1 MDPHPLRT
9 AVYALRG
16 ELAPTVTGLDDRT
29 DQDLSH
35 LKHVPLA
42 HCGGYPLVAAGA
54 ACECVAATTWQGD
67 YLLLCAF
74 AAVGGVR
81 LEYRA
86 RSEETLRPVESNHA
100 DWLRSLTVDKL
111 REAEDGDV
119 GDDDLWGTKS
129 H

>member
-54 ACECVAATTWQGD
+54 ACECFVATTCQG
-67 YLLLCAF
+67 LSAPMR
-74 AAVGGVR
+74 VHGGGDEARVS
-81 LEYRA
+81 RA
-86 RSEETLRPVESNHA
+86 KRGDPSTRRVQPRGLV
-100 DWLRSLTVDKL
+100 RSLTVDKL

>member
-1 MDPHPLRT
+1 MG
-9 AVYALRG
+9 G
-16 ELAPTVTGLDDRT
+16 ELAPTVAGLDDRT
-29 DQDLSH
+29 DSDLSH

-54 ACECVAATTWQGD
+54 ACECFAATTWQGD

-100 DWLRSLTVDKL
+100 DWYGRLRWTSFGRRRTATWAMTIFGAPKVTERL
-111 REAEDGDV
+111 GPGV
-119 GDDDLWGTKS
+119 GA
-129 H
+129 